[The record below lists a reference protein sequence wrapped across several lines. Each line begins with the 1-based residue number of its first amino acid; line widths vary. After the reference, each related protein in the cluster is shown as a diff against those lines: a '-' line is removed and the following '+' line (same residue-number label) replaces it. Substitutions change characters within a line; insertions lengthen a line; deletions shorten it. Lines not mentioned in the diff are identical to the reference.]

1 MLVSGILKR
10 NKGEFR
16 CVAVGNKI
24 KKGVLLFTWI
34 KIKFHC
40 RGDNKASSHKK
51 ISATK
56 VWCRNPGADT
66 GNKKVR
72 ALNYV

>member
-51 ISATK
+51 ISATGG
-56 VWCRNPGADT
+56 VPMTRGTCHIPIEG
-66 GNKKVR
+66 
-72 ALNYV
+72 